1 MFKIMFKIK
10 IKIKINMSKASDR
23 YGAVWKSNHLAN
35 LLFYYQTSG
44 SNKHLQKVIE
54 LSRVN
59 YLPFILDFKLESFSL
74 RFLTKV
80 E

>member
-10 IKIKINMSKASDR
+10 IKISNMSIASDR